1 MVDLEPLLIFFWS
14 QFALAQ
20 QCNCARRRGQNAPQ
34 LAWDLIQ
41 HENYMDQSLINL
53 YLYESWPR
61 RKSKCSSIFVPIF
74 IKWQV
79 AVSQWS
85 NVIQFLERSV
95 DVSLVETEEFQGHE
109 LCFQT
114 HRVSRPMGPEIF
126 DCGVYFRVL
135 LWWFCGFLWAINV
148 WNTSTTI
155 CALQA
160 TIRPSWSL
168 GTTMRRNGHF
178 TFDDNLI
185 LGVSQFQFQ
194 FSHLE
199 CKSTSWIPGTLAF
212 LASGIPPSVLKKI
225 QGLLLA
231 GDEGRI
237 CTDGHLPWRRS
248 LCPRG
253 GFVQVG
259 MGAMGMNFEARRFDW
274 PPYGW
279 NLINYTEIILKL
291 YYNISHFPFFLV
303 PQSRWVSNLDQCL
316 YLFSLPLGCFW
327 FLSSLVPE
335 QDDG

>member
-1 MVDLEPLLIFFWS
+1 
-14 QFALAQ
+14 
-20 QCNCARRRGQNAPQ
+20 
-34 LAWDLIQ
+34 
-41 HENYMDQSLINL
+41 MDQSLINL

-126 DCGVYFRVL
+126 DCGVISGCFFDDFVD
-135 LWWFCGFLWAINV
+135 FCGPLMSETHRLQFVHFRRRSVLRGLWELRWGETAI
-148 WNTSTTI
+148 SHLTTI
-155 CALQA
+155 WYSEC
-160 TIRPSWSL
+160 PSFNSNSRTWSANPPVGFPARWL
-168 GTTMRRNGHF
+168 FLPVGFPKCPKKNSGSASRRWWRKDMHRRASPVK
-178 TFDDNLI
+178 TFSLPPW
-185 LGVSQFQFQ
+185 
-194 FSHLE
+194 
-199 CKSTSWIPGTLAF
+199 WIC
-212 LASGIPPSVLKKI
+212 SG
-225 QGLLLA
+225 
-231 GDEGRI
+231 GDG
-237 CTDGHLPWRRS
+237 S
-248 LCPRG
+248 Y
-253 GFVQVG
+253 
-259 MGAMGMNFEARRFDW
+259 GMNFEARRFDW